1 MSWFVK
7 FLIALCIL
15 SSIFFACGQAPA
27 VPGMAAAGFALS
39 NLEITPSTAY
49 PGDPVE
55 ISIDVKNTG
64 AKSGDYIVELKIN
77 GAVESSQTVI
87 LDGGFTDTVTFTVT
101 KNAPGDYMVDV
112 NSQAGKFSLMAREV
126 PPETVVVD
134 DAKFDR
140 IAHELTGRS
149 NYSYIVGFIDG
160 NKMKV
165 TSAVILDFDVSVCNG
180 QLCFLRVPKLAWENI
195 FEVAKDYFNYDN
207 KSVMTL
213 YYLTGPQA
221 EAIFGKGITALPEIQ
236 SVSTSNGKLNISFY
250 QP

>member
-1 MSWFVK
+1 MSWFIK
-7 FLIALCIL
+7 FLTALCIL
-15 SSIFFACGQAPA
+15 SSIFFACGPAPVAPETA
-27 VPGMAAAGFALS
+27 VASFQS
-39 NLEITPSTAY
+39 NNLVISPTTAY
-49 PGDPVE
+49 TGDPVT

-64 AKSGDYIVELKIN
+64 TKEGNYIVELKIN
-77 GAVESSQTVI
+77 GAAESSQTVI
-87 LDGGFTDTVTFTVT
+87 LDGGFTDTVIFNVT
-101 KNAPGDYMVDV
+101 KDVPGDYTVVV
-112 NSQAGKFSLMAREV
+112 NSQAGKFSIMARQLST
-126 PPETVVVD
+126 ETVVVD

-221 EAIFGKGITALPEIQ
+221 EEIFGKGITSLPEIQ
-236 SVSTSNGKLNISFY
+236 SVSTNAGKLNIAFY
-250 QP
+250 LP